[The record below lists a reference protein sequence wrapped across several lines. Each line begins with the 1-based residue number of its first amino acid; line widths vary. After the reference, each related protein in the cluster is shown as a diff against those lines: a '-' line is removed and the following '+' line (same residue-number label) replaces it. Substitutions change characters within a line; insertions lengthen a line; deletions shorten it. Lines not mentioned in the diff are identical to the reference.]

1 MSLVRKARGE
11 YGSLITRRQF
21 SLATALVVAGG
32 WRAAAQAADPVPA
45 RKVPSA
51 GEIWEG
57 LMAGNKRFVAGKPR
71 PRALA
76 SLRRELAT
84 GQYPLV
90 TVLGCSDSRVSPSL
104 VFDQTV
110 GDLFEVRAAGNVADA
125 VSLGSIEYAVDQL
138 RTPVLLVLGHDKCGA
153 VEAAVS
159 GATMPSPGLEALV
172 KHIKPAVESVR
183 GQASGDAL
191 LARAV
196 EANVHESAKDLVESS
211 AILRRHVEGGRLT
224 VVKALYRLASG
235 EVVRLA

>member
-1 MSLVRKARGE
+1 M
-11 YGSLITRRQF
+11 ITRREF

-32 WRAAAQAADPVPA
+32 WRAAVQAADPVPA
-45 RKVPSA
+45 RKVPSPE
-51 GEIWEG
+51 EIWAG
-57 LMAGNKRFVAGKPR
+57 LVAGNKRFVAGKPR

-125 VSLGSIEYAVDQL
+125 VALGSIEYAVDHL
-138 RTPVLLVLGHDKCGA
+138 HTPVLLVLGHDKCGA
-153 VEAAVS
+153 VEAAAS
-159 GATMPSPGLEALV
+159 GEAMPSLGLDMLV
-172 KHIKPAVESVR
+172 RKIQPAVARVR

-191 LARAV
+191 IDLAV
-196 EANVHESAKDLVESS
+196 DANIQQSARDLLESS
-211 AILRRHVEGGRLT
+211 AILRRHADAGRLT
-224 VVKALYRLASG
+224 VVKARYRLGSG

>member
-1 MSLVRKARGE
+1 M
-11 YGSLITRRQF
+11 ITRREF

-32 WRAAAQAADPVPA
+32 WRAAVQAADPAPA
-45 RKVPSA
+45 RKVPSPE
-51 GEIWEG
+51 EIWAG
-57 LMAGNKRFVAGKPR
+57 LVAGNKRFVAGKPR

-125 VSLGSIEYAVDQL
+125 VALGSIEYAVDHL
-138 RTPVLLVLGHDKCGA
+138 HTPVLLVLGHDKCGA
-153 VEAAVS
+153 VEAAAS
-159 GATMPSPGLEALV
+159 GEAMPSLGLDMLV
-172 KHIKPAVESVR
+172 RKIQPAVARVR

-191 LARAV
+191 IDLAV
-196 EANVHESAKDLVESS
+196 DANIQQSARDLLESS
-211 AILRRHVEGGRLT
+211 AILRRHADAGRLT
-224 VVKALYRLASG
+224 VVKARYRLGSG